1 MDTFR
6 QIVLAARPKGLPK
19 LANFRLESG
28 PLPLPAEG
36 QLLLRTKYLSLEPY
50 IRGRMNDAK
59 SSAAPI
65 ELGEVMEGE
74 VIAEILASR
83 HQDYREGELV
93 QARIGWR
100 THAAVP
106 SETVRRVETGGR
118 NPLTTA
124 LGVLGMPG
132 FTAYSGLKVI
142 GKPKVGETVVVAAAS
157 GPVGALVGQ
166 LARLAGARA
175 VGITEG
181 EAKCAFVRK
190 ELQFHAAV
198 DHCATNFHDILAEAC
213 PDGIDVYFEIVGG
226 SIWNAILPLLNRYA
240 RVPVCGLLAHYN
252 DREPSRTSPAAQT
265 MLTILRRSLRI
276 EGFVSSEFAAEHYD
290 SFLKKLIPL
299 VRSGEIRYREDIA
312 EGLEAAPR
320 AFIDMLAGRKFGKTL
335 IRVS

>member
-1 MDTFR
+1 MHTCR
-6 QIVLAARPKGLPK
+6 QIILAGRPKGPPTM
-19 LANFRLESG
+19 ANFRLEAG
-28 PLPLPAEG
+28 PLPVPSEG
-36 QLLLRTKYLSLEPY
+36 QLLLQTKYLSLEPY
-50 IRGRMNDAK
+50 VRGRMNDAK
-59 SSAAPI
+59 SNATPI

-83 HQDYREGELV
+83 HDGYREGELV
-93 QARIGWR
+93 QGRIGWR

-106 SETVRRVETGGR
+106 ADKVRRIETGG

-142 GKPKVGETVVVAAAS
+142 GKPKAGETVVVAAAS
-157 GPVGALVGQ
+157 GAVGSLVGQ

-175 VGITEG
+175 VGIAEG
-181 EAKCAFVRK
+181 EAKCAYVRK
-190 ELQFHAAV
+190 ELRFDAAV
-198 DHCATNFHDILAEAC
+198 DQREAKFPDLLAEVC

-226 SIWNAILPLLNRYA
+226 SIWNAVLPLLNRYA

-252 DREPSRTSPAAQT
+252 DTEQTHKSPAAQT

-276 EGFVSSEFAAEHYD
+276 EGFVSNEFTAEHFD
-290 SFLKKLIPL
+290 SFLREMTPL
-299 VRSGEIRYREDIA
+299 VGSGEIRYREDIA

-335 IRVS
+335 VRIS